1 MEKARRVGKTG
12 GESSTDK
19 RAFSLGT
26 QRGLQ
31 HGLDSLESLAL
42 ERQLKPHQLTTEW
55 LISSIVNKS
64 GASAKTVRSLL
75 HERANALRT
84 LMKLSRQVNW
94 VQSSLYRDLLLASEE
109 APSGDGNGEGAGG
122 SSHALKVKKNG
133 GSGKGEAT
141 TANLNPF
148 ADALDGV
155 NDMEQ
160 DNDLLSSPELSQPP
174 RSAKGKSVLR
184 PIMTPL
190 QRGSGQENEV
200 SSPLS
205 SPPASPPSTPV
216 TVEQL
221 VAPGPSTLP
230 KRRQAGDATSS
241 QEPAKRSRVSK
252 GSALKVISGGDDD
265 DDGWPPL
272 SPGRGRPPIII
283 GKQISM
289 KPIGDGTFWRCP
301 IGRGDCLTII
311 SDAHMPAGR
320 ENIQIHLD
328 EHYAKLQRASNA
340 LEEEPEAD
348 GRSLEFVPPKHLLS
362 CFVRDVL
369 TKFVAPFSTRSR
381 GWLKPGKKSKSKI

>member
-1 MEKARRVGKTG
+1 MENAIQAGKAG

-19 RAFSLGT
+19 RAFSLDT
-26 QRGLQ
+26 EHGLQ

-42 ERQLKPHQLTTEW
+42 ERKLKSCQLTTPW
-55 LISSIVNKS
+55 LVSSIMNKS
-64 GASAKTVRSLL
+64 GANAKTVRSLL
-75 HERANALRT
+75 HRHAKALST
-84 LMKLSRQVNW
+84 LMALSRQVDW
-94 VQSSLYRDLLLASEE
+94 VQSSLYKDLLLALKE
-109 APSGDGNGEGAGG
+109 APSGDDSGEGAGG

-133 GSGKGEAT
+133 GSGKGKAA

-190 QRGSGQENEV
+190 QRESGQENEV

-205 SPPASPPSTPV
+205 SPPTSLPSTPV

-230 KRRQAGDATSS
+230 KRKQAGGATSS
-241 QEPAKRSRVSK
+241 QEPAKRSRISK
-252 GSALKVISGGDDD
+252 GSALKAISGGDDD
-265 DDGWPPL
+265 DDDWPPL

-311 SDAHMPAGR
+311 PDAHIPAGR
-320 ENIQIHLD
+320 VNIQKHIE
-328 EHYAKLQRASNA
+328 EHCLKLQRASHV
-340 LEEEPEAD
+340 LEEEPETD
-348 GRSLEFVPPKHLLS
+348 GRSLEFVPPKHLFS

-369 TKFVAPFSTRSR
+369 TKYVAPFSTRSR
-381 GWLKPGKKSKSKI
+381 GWLKPGKKSKSKT